1 MNRALPLLLT
11 LTAALLP
18 ACESGSGAVRP
29 APGVAIAD
37 TPADP
42 EAVALLTAEPSRPFR
57 VVGAVRAFADA
68 RIESRVEQARTAAE
82 SEARRQ
88 GALVDA
94 DAVLIDDAF
103 VAQLEGGAIESSPFN
118 QDDRNLQRPGGAA
131 YATRP
136 VFRVI
141 LQGRAI
147 RWLPTQPPSQPPT
160 DPAAKPAPNP

>member
-11 LTAALLP
+11 LAAVLLP
-18 ACESGSGAVRP
+18 ACESGSGTVRP

-42 EAVALLTAEPSRPFR
+42 DAVALLTAEPSRPYR

-68 RIESRVEQARTAAE
+68 RIESRVEQARAAAE

-94 DAVLIDDAF
+94 DAVLIDDAL
-103 VAQLEGGAIESSPFN
+103 VAQLEGGAIEASPFN

-136 VFRVI
+136 VFRVL

-147 RWLPTQPPSQPPT
+147 RWLPALPPNQPLPRPAA
-160 DPAAKPAPNP
+160 DPASNP